1 MPKDFGERVAAREA
15 EIAEKQ
21 DFELDII
28 ADLIAY
34 LETLS
39 E

>member
-1 MPKDFGERVAAREA
+1 MPKDFQERISAREA

-34 LETLS
+34 IETLS